1 MAAFFYAVTVVFNRR
16 LAADGLDVSTVL
28 GIRFAVA
35 AAILLGI
42 LAVRR
47 ASLLPAPGERWKVLL
62 LGVVGYGIE
71 STFFFL
77 ALANGT
83 TAAVSLLFYTYPA
96 VVTVLDLVL
105 GRTRADRRRLGA
117 LALSAAG
124 SGLVVAAAGGVSISG
139 AGIAFALLAS
149 VSFSLYLLTSD
160 AVVVRTDA
168 LTTGAWIGL
177 GAAIFMVTWAL
188 PSGKVVPP
196 PGHWVPLLGN
206 GIATAGAFALMFA
219 ALRRVGASTTA
230 VVMTL
235 EAFFATVLAAAFLGE
250 GVRPLQAVGG
260 AAILTAT
267 VLLARARRT
276 PAEVWRFNLP
286 TGR

>member
-1 MAAFFYAVTVVFNRR
+1 M
-16 LAADGLDVSTVL
+16 STVL
-28 GIRFAVA
+28 GIRFGVA

-62 LGVVGYGIE
+62 LGVIGYGIE

-117 LALSAAG
+117 LALSATG

-160 AVVVRTDA
+160 VVVVRTDA

-177 GAAIFMVTWAL
+177 GAAIFMVTRAL
-188 PSGKVVPP
+188 PAGNVVPP

-206 GIATAGAFALMFA
+206 GIATAAAFALMFA

-235 EAFFATVLAAAFLGE
+235 EAFFATVLAAVFLSE
-250 GVRPLQAVGG
+250 GVRPLQGVGG
-260 AAILTAT
+260 GAILTAT

-276 PAEVWRFNLP
+276 PAEV
-286 TGR
+286 